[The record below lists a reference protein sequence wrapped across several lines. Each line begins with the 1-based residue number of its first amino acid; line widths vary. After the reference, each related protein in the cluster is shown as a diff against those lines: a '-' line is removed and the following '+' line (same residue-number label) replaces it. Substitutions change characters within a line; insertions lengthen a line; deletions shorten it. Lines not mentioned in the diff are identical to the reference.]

1 MIVETGHFA
10 LVLAFALAVV
20 QGVFPLIGASRRDDR
35 LMAVAAPAAYGQFLL
50 VLLAFLALMHAY
62 ITSDFSVKNVAIN
75 SHTLK
80 PMLYK
85 VAGVWGNH
93 EGSILFWALILAL
106 FGGLV
111 ALFGRNLPKSLHVR
125 VLAVQGLISVGFYL
139 FLLLT
144 SNPFERVFPVPLEG
158 NGLNPLLQDP
168 GLAFHPPF
176 LYLGYVGLS
185 VAFSFAVAALLEG
198 RVDPAWARWVRPWTL
213 IAWCFLTIGITLGSW
228 WAYYELGWGG
238 WWFWDPVE
246 NASFMPWLVAT
257 ALLHSA
263 IVVEKRDTLKSWTI
277 LLAIIAFSFSLLGTF
292 LTRSGVITSVHAFA
306 TDPERGV
313 FILIFLLIVIGGSL
327 LLYALRYDR
336 LQPGGLFAPISREG
350 ALVMNN
356 MLLTV
361 GAATVLFGTLYPL
374 LLDALTGDK
383 ISVGAPYFEITLGSL
398 MIPLVLIMAAGPFLR
413 WKRADLFGVVHRMRL
428 VLFVSLAVMVAGYF
442 IAHHDAGHRPLLTA
456 LWLGLGIWLMLGT
469 LAELGERIKLFK
481 VPVMDSV
488 RRLGRQ
494 TRASWGMTLGHFGLS
509 VMILGIAVTSSWQSE
524 HLDVLVAG
532 EKIEIGGYELTFN
545 GVRPLAGPN
554 YTSLAGEF
562 TVRDKNGDEVTQ
574 LLPESRTYASPP
586 MTTTEAAIYARFFG
600 DLFVAIGEGQGQNAA
615 GQDRWSVRAYYKPLQ
630 FWLWGGAMIMVIG
643 GLVSLSDRRF
653 RIGVPAGRKR
663 TAATG
668 KSEGGT
674 AHAT

>member
-20 QGVFPLIGASRRDDR
+20 QGIVPLVGTYRRDDR
-35 LMAVAAPAAYGQFLL
+35 LMALATPAAYGQFLL
-50 VLLAFLALMHAY
+50 VLLSFLALMHAY
-62 ITSDFSVKNVAIN
+62 VTSDFSVKNVAIN

-80 PMLYK
+80 PMMYK
-85 VAGVWGNH
+85 IAGVWGNH

-106 FGGLV
+106 FGALV

-125 VLAVQGLISVGFYL
+125 VLSVQALVSVGFYL

-144 SNPFERVFPVPLEG
+144 SNPFDRIYPVPPEG

-185 VAFSFAVAALLEG
+185 VAFSFSVAALLEG

-213 IAWCFLTIGITLGSW
+213 IAWCFLTIGIMLGSW

-246 NASFMPWLVAT
+246 NASFMPWLVTT

-263 IVVEKRDTLKSWTI
+263 IVVEKRDTLKSWTV

-292 LTRSGVITSVHAFA
+292 LTRSGVVTSVHAFA

-313 FILIFLLIVIGGSL
+313 FILIFLLLVIGGSL
-327 LLYALRYDR
+327 LLYALRYDK

-374 LLDALTGDK
+374 ILDALSGEK
-383 ISVGAPYFEITLGSL
+383 ISVGPPYFEITFGSL

-413 WKRADLFGVVHRMRL
+413 WKRADLAGVVHRMRF
-428 VLFVSLAVMVAGYF
+428 VLLAAIAMMIAGYF
-442 IAHHDAGHRPLLTA
+442 LANHDDNHRPLLTA

-469 LAELGERIKLFK
+469 LVELADRIKLFRA
-481 VPVMDSV
+481 PLSDSLS
-488 RRLGRQ
+488 RLGRQ

-509 VMILGIAVTSSWQSE
+509 VLVLGITVTSSWQTE
-524 HLDVLVAG
+524 HLDVLVSG
-532 EKIEIGGYELTFN
+532 EKIEIGGYTLTFN
-545 GVRPLAGPN
+545 GVKPLAGPN
-554 YTSLAGEF
+554 YTSLAGDF
-562 TVRDKNGDEVTQ
+562 MVTDSNGAEVTRMV
-574 LLPESRTYASPP
+574 PESRTFTSPP
-586 MTTTEAAIYARFFG
+586 MTTTEAAIHSTFLG

-615 GQDRWSVRAYYKPLQ
+615 GLDRWSVRAYYKPLQ
-630 FWLWGGAMIMVIG
+630 LWLWSGVMIMVLG
-643 GLVSLSDRRF
+643 GLISLSDRRF
-653 RIGVPAGRKR
+653 RIGVPAGKKK
-663 TAATG
+663 TSGTKGG
-668 KSEGGT
+668 K
-674 AHAT
+674 AHAV